1 MSLLLQHGPEQQ
13 GSRRRDDIRLHH
25 ENLAALDHVKD
36 KVEILKGSANHGSKV
51 EYATA
56 SRRVGYH
63 VSSGVQIHKCESAGH
78 FCVRGF
84 VAEQAHSV
92 RVKAAYN
99 RSVIVRLILTGKTKR
114 IVTCDFGGVK
124 GGGVHLLHGSRADG
138 AVVSR
143 GIHFDELRVAVTQ
156 HRECERAA
164 TRNVQVHHTSVVR
177 ADRIGSRECE
187 SHGLLHAT

>member
-1 MSLLLQHGPEQQ
+1 MLLQHGPEQQ

-56 SRRVGYH
+56 GRCVGYH
-63 VSSGVQIHKCESAGH
+63 VRSCEQIHSAESPGH
-78 FCVRGF
+78 VLVRGP

-92 RVKAAYN
+92 CGKAAYD
-99 RSVIVRLILTGKTKR
+99 RGVIVRLILTGKTKR

-124 GGGVHLLHGSRADG
+124 GGGVHLLHSSRADG

-143 GIHFDELRVAVTQ
+143 SIDFDELRVAVTQ

-164 TRNVQVHHTSVVR
+164 TRNVQVHHAAVVR
-177 ADRIGSRECE
+177 AYRIGSRECE
-187 SHGLLHAT
+187 SHGLLHSA